1 MVHNKQ
7 YLSSLEVDIVKVH
20 ESSSRADIIRVRINN
35 IYMRESEL
43 LQIISK
49 LIRNPVKHNENI
61 ITT

>member
-1 MVHNKQ
+1 M
-7 YLSSLEVDIVKVH
+7 KVH

-35 IYMRESEL
+35 IYMRESGL

-49 LIRNPVKHNENI
+49 LIHNPVKHNENI